1 MSGIVAIPFHGG
13 EILAVEIE
21 GKPRAILRPI
31 IESLGIDYS
40 SQLRKL
46 KGKSWASV
54 VNLTT
59 QDQYDGM
66 VSVDMRT
73 LTMWL
78 ATINENAVSEA
89 ARPLLVAFQAE
100 IADAVE
106 AYWTK
111 GGAINPR
118 ATARQLED
126 IASLAEKQARVLAI
140 CVGLVDPAWLE
151 AKTRHVLARALGEEP
166 EIDPATRPLTV
177 GEYLTERGVG
187 ADVLRAI
194 SSTFGK
200 KIKAAFR
207 AKYSRDP
214 GMSER
219 FVDGALRPVAV
230 YTEADRALF
239 DQVWSVMRAQLGGGR

>member
-1 MSGIVAIPFHGG
+1 MTEIVNIPFHGS
-13 EILAVEIE
+13 EIHSFQED
-21 GKPRAILRPI
+21 GKPLVILRHLT
-31 IESLGIDYS
+31 ESIGIDFG
-40 SQLRKL
+40 SQLRRL
-46 KGKSWASV
+46 KSKSWATLV
-54 VNLTT
+54 YLTR
-59 QDQYDGM
+59 QDQYDAM
-66 VSVDMRT
+66 VAVDMRT

-78 ATINENAVSEA
+78 ATINEKTVSDA
-89 ARPLLVAFQAE
+89 ARPLLVAYQAE
-100 IADAVE
+100 VASAIE